1 MDIIDFGVV
10 FLIGF
15 VLGEL
20 YLSFRIRK
28 ILEDMIDKSIEDEEE
43 ETLVEL
49 FKLKTEINS
58 DSILLYDEE
67 GLFICQGK
75 TIEELAV
82 LAEKYSG
89 IKYAAVMHEEKI
101 VIFMD
106 GVVKETI

>member
-1 MDIIDFGVV
+1 MDLIDFGVV

-28 ILEDMIDKSIEDEEE
+28 ILEDMIEKSIEDEEE

-75 TIEELAV
+75 TIEELAIM
-82 LAEKYSG
+82 AEKYSG
-89 IKYAAVMHEEKI
+89 IKYAAVMHKEKI

>member
-1 MDIIDFGVV
+1 MDLFDFGVV

-15 VLGEL
+15 VVGEL
-20 YLSFRIRK
+20 YIGFRLRK
-28 ILEDMIDKSIEDEEE
+28 VLEDMIEKSIEDDEED
-43 ETLVEL
+43 TLVEL
-49 FKLKTEINS
+49 FKLKTEINA

-82 LAEKYSG
+82 MADKYSG

-106 GVVKETI
+106 GVVKETV

>member
-1 MDIIDFGVV
+1 MELIDFGIV

-28 ILEDMIDKSIEDEEE
+28 VLEDMIEDSIDEEE
-43 ETLVEL
+43 TMVEL
-49 FKLKTEINS
+49 FKLKTEIS
-58 DSILLYDEE
+58 DDSILLYDEQ
-67 GLFICQGK
+67 GVFICQSK

-82 LAEKYSG
+82 MADKYSG
-89 IKYAAVMHEEKI
+89 IKYAAVMHDTKI
-101 VIFMD
+101 IMFVD

>member
-1 MDIIDFGVV
+1 MELIDFGVV

-28 ILEDMIDKSIEDEEE
+28 VLEDMIDDSVDEEE
-43 ETLVEL
+43 TRVEV
-49 FKLKTEINS
+49 FKLKTDTTP
-58 DSILLYDEE
+58 DSILLYDEQ

-82 LAEKYSG
+82 MADKYSG
-89 IKYAAVMHEEKI
+89 IKYAAVMHNEKI
-101 VIFMD
+101 VMFID
-106 GVVKETI
+106 GIVKETV

>member
-1 MDIIDFGVV
+1 MDLFDFGVV

-15 VLGEL
+15 VVGEL
-20 YLSFRIRK
+20 YIGFRLRK
-28 ILEDMIDKSIEDEEE
+28 VLEDMIEKSIEDEE

-49 FKLKTEINS
+49 FKLKTEINA